1 MPLPVKPAAAAK
13 STKIVKQSLAQRVS
27 DALIEFIVTEK
38 LPEGAALPSAA
49 ELSERFGVSRTV
61 IREALASLVGRG
73 VITLSQGREG
83 VVAVPD
89 ASDLGQLLK
98 FRLHR
103 ADVSQLN
110 ILDAR
115 LGLEV
120 ISASL
125 AAANA
130 SDEELGLIKGELDAQ
145 IAATTDAAYHRHDV
159 GLHRAIAVAS
169 HNPLLLMMLDALE
182 ELVLDMRVRA
192 TRNRRSRGESLE
204 PVKGQHRAIVE
215 AIESRDPKRAADA
228 MRAHLEST
236 RTELS

>member
-1 MPLPVKPAAAAK
+1 MKPAAAAK

-27 DALIEFIVTEK
+27 DALVDFIVTEK

-61 IREALASLVGRG
+61 VREALALLAGRG
-73 VITLSQGREG
+73 IITLSQGREG

-89 ASDLGQLLK
+89 ASNLGQLLR

-120 ISASL
+120 ISAQL
-125 AAANA
+125 AASNA
-130 SDEELGLIKGELDAQ
+130 TDDELVLIKEELDDL

-204 PVKGQHRAIVE
+204 PVLRQHRAIVE
-215 AIESRDPKRAADA
+215 AIENRDAVGAADA

-236 RTELS
+236 QAELA